1 MPSTFIQYVK
11 VYSLEHN
18 YVTLF
23 IVIGKEKYVD
33 ILQEVPRGILLV
45 VTYKIVVS

>member
-1 MPSTFIQYVK
+1 MPSTFIQFVK

-33 ILQEVPRGILLV
+33 ILQVPRGILLV